1 MRKEQLLKEV
11 QRNKLLENSGVNS
24 VSGVDLI
31 SIDIQPTYEQAFD
44 FNLNSFIE
52 FINNNYDSMNSLTF
66 LFNGLDLGFPDEN
79 EYKYWLFENGLE
91 ENIIELANFYDKG
104 YAFFRFCMDE
114 GIDDDK
120 IVDLIKYMVRHN
132 INNSREIDENMW
144 NEFMNEYGHSD
155 VRELLELADDMINI
169 PDLMEYLQR
178 FRGRIV
184 LCGGGINECLKE
196 VEIALMALDKDY
208 NILTKYTY

>member
-1 MRKEQLLKEV
+1 MRKEKLLKEV

-31 SIDIQPTYEQAFD
+31 SIDIQPEYEQAFD
-44 FNLNSFIE
+44 FSIFDFIR
-52 FINNNYDSMNSLTF
+52 FINMNYESMNSLTF
-66 LFNGLDLGFPDEN
+66 LFNGPDLGFPDEN
-79 EYKYWLFENGLE
+79 EYKYWLIENGLD
-91 ENIIELANFYDKG
+91 ENIADTANFYDKG

-120 IVDLIKYMVRHN
+120 IVDLIKYMIRHD
-132 INNSREIDENMW
+132 INDSREINENMW

-184 LCGGGINECLKE
+184 LCGGGINECFKE
-196 VEIALMALDKDY
+196 VEIALMALDKNY
-208 NILTKYTY
+208 NVLTKYTY